1 MSHKWVIEKTPLQ
14 VYTSALLFSPAR
26 SLIRGLFKREE
37 PNWITIKPDME
48 DKWSPCLQTLEGHW
62 SDVWSVA
69 FSHDSARL
77 ASGSIDRTVRI
88 WNASSG
94 ACLSTLEGHRD
105 FVRSVAFS
113 HDSARLASGSEDRTV
128 KIWDASSCACL
139 LTFEGHRDS
148 VWSVAF
154 SHDSARLASGSIDR
168 TVKIWDASSCACL
181 LTLEG
186 HRDYVWSV
194 AFSHDS
200 ARLASGSND
209 NTVKIWD
216 ASSGACLST
225 LEGHRDYVWS
235 VAFSHDSARL
245 ASVSDDKRVKIWD
258 ARSGACLR
266 TLTIGKTLHRSSF
279 YISGSY
285 VHTEIGTIDINALS
299 DLPLPLTISEPCSP
313 QYQGLALSADR
324 VWITHNSDKIMWLPS
339 EYRPSCSAVSRNTI
353 SIGVGMGR
361 VWICKVEFDISERL
375 RT

>member
-200 ARLASGSND
+200 ARLAS
-209 NTVKIWD
+209 
-216 ASSGACLST
+216 
-225 LEGHRDYVWS
+225 
-235 VAFSHDSARL
+235 
-245 ASVSDDKRVKIWD
+245 VSDDKRVKIWD